1 MLICLILS
9 RRGSKNKYPIA
20 GVDMKNEYYDE
31 TFLETQKNTLLQM
44 KMNILNHMKTH
55 AIDEIAPDR
64 DQIVEDVDQSQILMA
79 QSLSMGLRDREL
91 SRLRQIEEALAK
103 FEDGSYGLCEE
114 TGEPIGKKRLEKI
127 PWVKL
132 SIDAQEEIERTLRA
146 A

>member
-1 MLICLILS
+1 
-9 RRGSKNKYPIA
+9 
-20 GVDMKNEYYDE
+20 MKNEYYDE

>member
-1 MLICLILS
+1 
-9 RRGSKNKYPIA
+9 
-20 GVDMKNEYYDE
+20 MKNEYYDE
-31 TFLETQKNTLLQM
+31 KFLSQQKTTLLQM
-44 KMNILNHMKTH
+44 KSGILNHMKTH
-55 AIDEIAPDR
+55 GIEELAPSR
-64 DQIVEDVDQSQILMA
+64 DQIIEDVDQSQILMA

-91 SRLRQIEEALAK
+91 GRLHMIEEALAK

-132 SIDAQEEIERTLRA
+132 SIEAQESIERTLKA